1 MEYSEIAYKIV
12 NYILNLKAGQSVT
25 ISAEIHNVFD
35 NNEPLAQIPF
45 LEELALV
52 VRKVKGLP
60 ILDISTENLHKR
72 FFEEISDDLTN
83 TSTELLYKWLDSA
96 DMFIDLG
103 WRSNPLFYKSI
114 PERSYNRLNLFNKD
128 FKKLFELKNKKLLLL
143 GYPTI
148 GLAKYL
154 DIDQLLLKKIY
165 FTALNVNY
173 YDVKKRCTVL
183 DTYLKK
189 SNKWTIVKEEHALM
203 IELIGNSATY
213 YGDMQND
220 TIITLPTGYCTQ
232 AVNTLN
238 ISGTIYCD
246 QIYLENHVWRNVRL
260 VFGSGRLIR
269 VDAGTQ
275 EKSVNLLQTTLFDEM
290 EHITLQI
297 GLNHA
302 IKERSLYH
310 LFDSVKYKNIS
321 LNIETK
327 KGQVLVLTEN
337 ASVCLEKG
345 KNILDEV

>member
-52 VRKVKGLP
+52 VRKNKGLP

-72 FFEEISDDLTN
+72 FFEEISDDLTSI
-83 TSTELLYKWLDSA
+83 STELLCKWLDSA

-114 PERSYNRLNLFNKD
+114 PERSYNRLNIFNKD
-128 FKKLFELKNKKLLLL
+128 FKKLFEIKNKKLLLL

-154 DIDQLLLKKIY
+154 EIDQLLLKKIY
-165 FTALNVNY
+165 FNALNVNY
-173 YDVKKRCTVL
+173 YDVKKRCTLL
-183 DTYLKK
+183 DNFMRRF
-189 SNKWTIVKEEHALM
+189 SRWIIAKEDYSLNVEF
-203 IELIGNSATY
+203 IGNSSCF
-213 YGDMQND
+213 YGDMTNE
-220 TIITLPTGYCTQ
+220 TIITLPTGCWSQ
-232 AVNTLN
+232 PINPLN
-238 ISGTIYCD
+238 ISGSMHCE
-246 QIYLENHVWRNVRL
+246 QVYLENNVWRNVRL
-260 VFGSGRLIR
+260 VFESGRLIT
-269 VDAGTQ
+269 VDAGLQ
-275 EKSVNLLQTTLFDEM
+275 LKSVNLLRSTLFDEM
-290 EHITLQI
+290 EQITLQI

-337 ASVCLEKG
+337 ASVFQEKE